1 MYVRKCSEVKKGSMH
16 MLCTAY
22 YPIFILSYSDMCMY
36 PYVCMYV
43 RAYVGCLY
51 NAAFHEITE
60 RGSVVYEVNVVV
72 ATLFTTADT
81 HMCT

>member
-1 MYVRKCSEVKKGSMH
+1 MYVG
-16 MLCTAY
+16 T
-22 YPIFILSYSDMCMY
+22 
-36 PYVCMYV
+36 
-43 RAYVGCLY
+43 YVGCLY
-51 NAAFHEITE
+51 IAAFHEITE